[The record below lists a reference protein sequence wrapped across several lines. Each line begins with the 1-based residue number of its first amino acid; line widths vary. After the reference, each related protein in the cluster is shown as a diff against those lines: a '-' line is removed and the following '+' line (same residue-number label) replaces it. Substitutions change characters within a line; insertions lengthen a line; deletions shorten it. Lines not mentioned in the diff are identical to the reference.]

1 MSRVLAFTDDSP
13 TAADVLTAAATIAQL
28 IGATVEAVR
37 AVDDPDVGRSLI
49 AQLDADDVAFGV
61 IGSRSVASKPEAV
74 GHVAE
79 AVLIGAPAPLV
90 VVPPGG
96 RPLVGDGL
104 VLLLPLD
111 GRLETSEAAVP
122 IAAALTGRLGNVITL
137 HVFDSSTVPMFVTSI
152 DDQEVIANEFLATH
166 CGDHSDRIHLRLGH
180 AAAEILDVAAEE
192 HADAIV
198 LTWSQDL
205 SPGHADTIRQLLHE
219 TTVPI
224 ILQPIG
230 TVHRSRGGRT
240 HRNEEPG

>member
-13 TAADVLTAAATIAQL
+13 TATDVLTAATTIARL
-28 IGATVEAVR
+28 TGATVEAIR
-37 AVDDPDVGRSLI
+37 AVDDDDVGRLLI
-49 AQLDADDVAFGV
+49 AELDADDVVFGV

-79 AVLIGAPAPLV
+79 AVLLGARAPLV

-96 RPLVGDGL
+96 RSLAGDGL

-111 GRLETSEAAVP
+111 GLLETSEAAVP
-122 IAAALTGRLGNVITL
+122 IAAALTEELGEVVTL
-137 HVFDSSTVPMFVTSI
+137 HVFDSSTVPMFVTST
-152 DDQEVIANEFLATH
+152 DDQEVIADEFLATH
-166 CGDHSDRIHLRLGH
+166 CGDHSSRIHLRLGH
-180 AAAEILDVAAEE
+180 AASEILDVAREE

-219 TTVPI
+219 TSVPI

-230 TVHRSRGGRT
+230 SVHRPRGKQTRWN
-240 HRNEEPG
+240 NEAG